1 MQFRPRLTVQLGL
14 FDFLITGYCLLSP
27 SSNLKYLV
35 SCPFDTNSR
44 LIFCTSSGHFCFHQ
58 TFPNVTFANCTVL
71 YGWLSWQRIVR
82 TVRFRC
88 FEFSFLSKFILVRMR
103 CPCVLIKLINGIIA
117 TWASRLISSSVQ
129 IPPNRGFQ
137 RKTQIVALPPNWH
150 CNTQKRSLTLQLCLS
165 NPRRSVVDFEFWS
178 IVPISFRLFQS
189 YRTRTT
195 VENHSTYT
203 LYYYLRLPVKKP
215 SYWSTIL
222 IYLTTYFTT
231 FLATCIEALHRPW
244 PVTCA

>member
-1 MQFRPRLTVQLGL
+1 MRFRPRLTVQLGL

-27 SSNLKYLV
+27 SSNLTYLA
-35 SCPFDTNSR
+35 SCLFDTNSCPAKFFHA
-44 LIFCTSSGHFCFHQ
+44 IFCTSSGHFCFHQ

-71 YGWLSWQRIVR
+71 YDWLSWHRIVR

-103 CPCVLIKLINGIIA
+103 CPCVLIKLIYGIIA

-129 IPPNRGFQ
+129 IPPNRGFH
-137 RKTQIVALPPNWH
+137 RKTQIVALPTNWH

-178 IVPISFRLFQS
+178 IVPISF
-189 YRTRTT
+189 
-195 VENHSTYT
+195 
-203 LYYYLRLPVKKP
+203 P
-215 SYWSTIL
+215 SLSIVPDKNNGQKSFYVHIVLKFTFTGEKTFIL
-222 IYLTTYFTT
+222 IY
-231 FLATCIEALHRPW
+231 HPW
-244 PVTCA
+244 SIWQHTSRLS